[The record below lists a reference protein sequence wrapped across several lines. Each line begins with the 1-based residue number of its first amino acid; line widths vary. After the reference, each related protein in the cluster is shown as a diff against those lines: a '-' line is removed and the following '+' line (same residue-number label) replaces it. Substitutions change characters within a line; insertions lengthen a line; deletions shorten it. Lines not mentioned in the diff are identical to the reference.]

1 MIIFTDFKNA
11 QMSEGEVLAK
21 CFTLYHPQAIYLR
34 EKGLSDNDY
43 LSLARQIKP
52 VCDKIGVD
60 FFVCNKVKIAKLLGV
75 KNLHINIKELSK
87 IDTKNDFDNIS
98 VSVHS
103 VEEAKLAKEQGAT
116 MLVYGHIFVTAC
128 KQGLPP
134 RGLEKLKE
142 ICDATTLPVI
152 AIGGIKSTNYV
163 SVLQSGAQDFA
174 IMSSAMNFTF

>member
-11 QMSEGEVLAK
+11 QMSGGEVLAK
-21 CFTLYHPQAIYLR
+21 CFTFYHPQAIYLR
-34 EKGLSDNDY
+34 EKGISDNDY

-60 FFVCNKVKIAKLLGV
+60 FYVCHNIKVAKLLAV
-75 KNLHINIKELSK
+75 KNLHVSI
-87 IDTKNDFDNIS
+87 IDTKNYFDNIS
-98 VSVHS
+98 VSVHN

-116 MLVYGHIFVTAC
+116 RLVYGHIFETAC